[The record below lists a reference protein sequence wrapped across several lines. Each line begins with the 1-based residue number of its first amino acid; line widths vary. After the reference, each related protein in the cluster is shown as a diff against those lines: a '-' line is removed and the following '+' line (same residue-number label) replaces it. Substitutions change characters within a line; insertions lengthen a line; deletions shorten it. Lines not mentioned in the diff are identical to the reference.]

1 MGPVARLGLVS
12 VSALVGLA
20 GALAP
25 APAAVDGDRGRTAL
39 RIVYYEDGREPE
51 TRIARTLR
59 CDPVGG
65 DHPRRTAACRELARL
80 GPATLR
86 PVPRDAVCAQ
96 INGGPKVAF
105 VTGTVAGRRRSRPA
119 RTRLQRDQREGVR
132 DESLDTR
139 ARCWSASLASAG
151 SSPPPA
157 VGRARP

>member
-80 GPATLR
+80 GLATLR

-96 INGGPKVAF
+96 IDGGPQVAF
-105 VTGTVAGRRRSRPA
+105 VTGTVAGRRVWA
-119 RTRLQRDQREGVR
+119 RLRRDNGCEI
-132 DESLDTR
+132 
-139 ARCWSASLASAG
+139 ARWNRNWFLVAG
-151 SSPPPA
+151 DQ
-157 VGRARP
+157 AR